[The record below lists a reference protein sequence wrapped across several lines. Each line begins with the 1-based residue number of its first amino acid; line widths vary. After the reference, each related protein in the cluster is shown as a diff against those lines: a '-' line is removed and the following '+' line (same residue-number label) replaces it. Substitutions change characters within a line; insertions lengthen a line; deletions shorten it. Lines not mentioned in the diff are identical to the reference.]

1 VDIQTPVVE
10 SGNGK
15 DPPAAV
21 PPGQLGE
28 VAQLFLRLG
37 TTAFGG
43 PAAHIAIMHDEVVT
57 RRKWVDDQHFLDLLG
72 ATNLIPGPNSTEMA
86 IHLGYVRAG
95 WRGLIVGGV
104 CFVLPAML
112 IVMAI
117 AWAYERFGSTPEAS
131 WLMYGIEPVVISIVV
146 LALWTLGRKIA
157 RNRFAL
163 AVSMVVAALS
173 LIGMNPIPLLIGGG
187 VAAGVVRNAR
197 RLRDARASGAILPIG
212 LMGLAAA
219 TAVPFSLTRLFLV
232 FLKIGSVLYGSGYV
246 LLAFLQADLVD
257 RLGWITQDQLLTAV
271 AIGQFTPGPL
281 FTSATFIGYL
291 LDGVPGAL
299 VATAGI
305 FLPSFVFVAIANPF
319 IPRLRASPWTAAILD
334 GVNAASLG
342 LMAAVTLQLAR
353 TALVDPLTVALAF
366 GAGVLLFRFRINS
379 VWAILAG
386 AAVGLVAG
394 WVQLRV

>member
-1 VDIQTPVVE
+1 V
-10 SGNGK
+10 
-15 DPPAAV
+15 
-21 PPGQLGE
+21 
-28 VAQLFLRLG
+28 
-37 TTAFGG
+37 
-43 PAAHIAIMHDEVVT
+43 
-57 RRKWVDDQHFLDLLG
+57 
-72 ATNLIPGPNSTEMA
+72 
-86 IHLGYVRAG
+86 
-95 WRGLIVGGV
+95 
-104 CFVLPAML
+104 
-112 IVMAI
+112 
-117 AWAYERFGSTPEAS
+117 
-131 WLMYGIEPVVISIVV
+131 
-146 LALWTLGRKIA
+146 
-157 RNRFAL
+157 
-163 AVSMVVAALS
+163 VVAALS
-173 LIGMNPIPLLIGGG
+173 LIGLNPIPLLIGGG
-187 VAAGVVRNAR
+187 VAAGLVRNAR
-197 RLRDARASGAILPIG
+197 RLRNARASGAILPIG
-212 LMGLAAA
+212 LMGLAVA

-232 FLKIGSVLYGSGYV
+232 FLKIGSVLYGGGYV

>member
-1 VDIQTPVVE
+1 MSSQDPGLE
-10 SGNGK
+10 SQNATVGHTAP
-15 DPPAAV
+15 DPARA
-21 PPGQLGE
+21 GE
-28 VAQLFLRLG
+28 VARFFLRFG
-37 TTAFGG
+37 FTAFGG
-43 PAAHIAIMHDEVVT
+43 PAAHVSMMHDELVT
-57 RRKWVDDQHFLDLLG
+57 RRQWVSDQHFLDLLG

-95 WRGLIVGGV
+95 WRGLIAAGV

-117 AWAYERFGSTPEAS
+117 AWVFERYGAAPQAS
-131 WLMYGIEPVVISIVV
+131 WLMYGIEPVIIAIVA
-146 LALWTLGRKIA
+146 LALWELGKRVA

-163 AVSMVVAALS
+163 AVGVTVAALS
-173 LIGMNPIPLLIGGG
+173 LLGLNPIPLLVAGGALIGL
-187 VAAGVVRNAR
+187 VRNAH
-197 RLRDARASGAILPIG
+197 RLRDAHLSSAWLPLG

-219 TAVPFSLTRLFLV
+219 SDVPFSLTRLFLV

-291 LDGVPGAL
+291 LDAVPGAL

-305 FLPSFVFVAIANPF
+305 FLPSFVFVALVNPF
-319 IPRLRASPWTAAILD
+319 IPKLRASPWTAAILD

-353 TALVDPLTVALAF
+353 HALVDPLTVALAL
-366 GAGVLLFRFRINS
+366 GAGLLLFRFRVNS
-379 VWAILAG
+379 VWIILGG
-386 AAVGLVAG
+386 AAVGLIAG
-394 WVQLRV
+394 WVQVRV